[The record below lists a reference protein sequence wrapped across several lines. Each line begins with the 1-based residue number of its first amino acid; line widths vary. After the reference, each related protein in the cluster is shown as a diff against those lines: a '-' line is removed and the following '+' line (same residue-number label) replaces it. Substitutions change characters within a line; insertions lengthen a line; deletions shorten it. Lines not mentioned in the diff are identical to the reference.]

1 MHMFITRKFS
11 LHPEMNNVENKLEI
25 IKGIRNQF
33 LKFRDIENEF
43 IEFAVQ
49 ELRKDP
55 SLIDQ
60 FQSEST
66 VAYKGNFYDYF
77 NFNLYIPKT
86 HKNIEFK
93 ERVKRCAAFYPYYA
107 LRNWLIKNE
116 NLKVIINDLIQVF
129 SNQKYRKHAFLSF
142 VSKGMLGKKFLKAMN
157 SHLKRDI
164 FGGVQL
170 FSNEYL
176 KNHINY
182 LRNLLVSNRA
192 LDGVLRQKI
201 QKIVRNPRILE
212 DFSDNILF
220 GFKRKERKKE
230 VLIAPNDLAEYFAGM
245 YIRIIKS
252 RTTKLARQKLH
263 SPGKFSKASSFL
275 LRERINSYNFE
286 TIEEFQRERDED
298 IIDDLRERLEKSS
311 YIYDRQF
318 LLEKIKELLKEYMK
332 ELGQTNRNLTKS
344 MFKPVFSRVQIKS
357 LDQAGFEVYCF
368 QKLKQKIKETIKNL
382 FLSKDIALET
392 INTLTLIRDNIYNI
406 IPIPKMKKLTIPIV
420 SYEQIYK
427 FYDNDLSARLKLIK
441 GMPADKL
448 HISPPKYSTKSKREV
463 EREKRFLNLNNI
475 YDKVPPTLKLEG
487 RKIILC
493 QPFYAIK
500 GGNDHSQLDE
510 KNGKIVMGIDLGLK
524 HFAVISVRDEAI
536 NTEIARYFLNQR
548 ALFDMMFDN
557 MSGRFLFQNEF
568 KRTNPTN
575 IKWKLIH
582 LRGEIRDVQSK
593 KNEYEDKYPHE
604 HKRIYHILK
613 TLSCLWNKLNNIHSE
628 IVNQLTHKI
637 VKIAQYHGVSAI
649 KFENLKWAKHSKRI
663 EVGQFLTWN
672 QVHWFYSQIQW
683 HVAQMAA
690 RKKIEVVLVDARDT
704 SKICFECR
712 LFRPNYSDKIG
723 ATRIG
728 KQFVCIHSS
737 HARLQLDADLN
748 AARNIALSATI

>member
-1 MHMFITRKFS
+1 MFITRKFS
-11 LHPEMNNVENKLEI
+11 LRPEINNVENSLEI

-33 LKFRDIENEF
+33 LKFRDLENEF

-77 NFNLYIPKT
+77 NFNLYKPNT
-86 HKNIEFK
+86 YKNIEFK
-93 ERVKRCAAFYPYYA
+93 ERVKRCAVFYPYYA
-107 LRNWLIKNE
+107 FRNWLIKNE
-116 NLKVIINDLIQVF
+116 NLKVIIDDLIQVF
-129 SNQKYRKHAFLSF
+129 SNQKYRKHALISF
-142 VSKGMLGKKFLKAMN
+142 VGKGMLNKKYLKAMN

-164 FGGVQL
+164 FGGAQL

-176 KNHINY
+176 KNHVGH

-201 QKIVRNPRILE
+201 QKIMRNPQILE
-212 DFSDNILF
+212 YFSHNILY

-230 VLIAPNDLAEYFAGM
+230 ILIAPNDLAEYFVGM
-245 YIRIIKS
+245 YIRIFKS

-275 LRERINSYNFE
+275 RDRVNSYKFE
-286 TIEEFQRERDED
+286 TIEEFRWERDED

-318 LLEKIKELLKEYMK
+318 LLEKIKELLKEYLK
-332 ELGQTNRNLTKS
+332 ELGQPNRNLTKS

-357 LDQAGFEVYCF
+357 LDQAGFEVYFF

-392 INTLTLIRDNIYNI
+392 INILTQIRDNIYNI
-406 IPIPKMKKLTIPIV
+406 VPIPKMKKLTIPIV

-463 EREKRFLNLNNI
+463 EREKRFLNLNNMH
-475 YDKVPPTLKLEG
+475 DKVPPTLKLEG

-500 GGNDHSQLDE
+500 GSNDHSQSDE
-510 KNGKIVMGIDLGLK
+510 MSRKIVMGIDLGLK
-524 HFAVISVRDEAI
+524 HFAVISVWDKSV
-536 NTEIARYFLNQR
+536 NKEIARYFLNQR
-548 ALFDMMFDN
+548 ALFDMTFDSRN
-557 MSGRFLFQNEF
+557 GRFIFHNEF
-568 KRTNPTN
+568 KRKNPTN
-575 IKWKLIH
+575 IKWRLIH
-582 LRGEIRDVQSK
+582 LRREIRDVQSK
-593 KNEYEDKYPHE
+593 KNGYEDKYPHD
-604 HKRIYHILK
+604 HKRIYHISK

-637 VKIAQYHGVSAI
+637 VKIAQYHGISTI
-649 KFENLKWAKHSKRI
+649 KFENLKWVKYSKRI
-663 EVGQFLTWN
+663 EVGQFLAHN
-672 QVHWFYSQIQW
+672 QVLMFYSQIQN
-683 HVAQMAA
+683 HVAQNME
-690 RKKIEVVLVDARDT
+690 RKEIKVVLVDARDT
-704 SKICFECR
+704 SQICSECKILR
-712 LFRPNYSDKIG
+712 LDYANKVN
-723 ATRIG
+723 ATRMG
-728 KQFVCIHSS
+728 KQFVCIYPTHC
-737 HARLQLDADLN
+737 RLQLDSDLN
-748 AARNIALSATI
+748 AARNIALSEPI